1 MLKNIFQNSG
11 LKNGD
16 KVLVSANTRNFLIK
30 NRKNFNFAV
39 NSIIDM
45 LIETVGKSG
54 TIILPAFNWD
64 FCRGVEFHYKKT
76 SSHSGALG
84 KVALDRKDFIRS
96 KNPIYSFIAC
106 GKDSNLISELKHES
120 CFGLD
125 SPLGY
130 LLKNKGK
137 NLFLDLDYKEGGFVL
152 IHVAEQSA
160 KVSYRFHKNFTGF
173 YTGKDHKRIKSTYS
187 MYVRDPKSRVLTTFV
202 HKDFDEVLKSSNAMT
217 NTFTDGFNI
226 NIIDMKKAYDLLVE
240 DMKKKGNLTYT
251 THDEKQN

>member
-1 MLKNIFQNSG
+1 MSKNLFENSG
-11 LKNGD
+11 LEYGD

-30 NRKNFNFAV
+30 KRKNFELAAND
-39 NSIIDM
+39 IIDM

-54 TIILPAFNWD
+54 TVILPVFNWD
-64 FCRGVEFHYKKT
+64 FCKGVDFHYKKT
-76 SSHSGALG
+76 LSHSGALG
-84 KVALDRKDFIRS
+84 KIALNRKDFIRT
-96 KNPIYSFIAC
+96 KNPIYSFVVS
-106 GKDSNLISELKHES
+106 GKDSEIISELKHES

-130 LLKNKGK
+130 LIKNRGK
-137 NLFLDLDYKEGGFVL
+137 NLFLDLDYKKGGFVL

-160 KVSYRFHKNFTGF
+160 KVDYRFHKQFTAF
-173 YTGKDHKRIKSTYS
+173 YTGRDNKKIKATYS

-202 HKDFDEVLKSSNAMT
+202 HKDFDKVLKTSGGMT

-226 NIIDMKKAYDLLVE
+226 NIIDMEKAYNYLVE

-251 THDEKQN
+251 TYDEK